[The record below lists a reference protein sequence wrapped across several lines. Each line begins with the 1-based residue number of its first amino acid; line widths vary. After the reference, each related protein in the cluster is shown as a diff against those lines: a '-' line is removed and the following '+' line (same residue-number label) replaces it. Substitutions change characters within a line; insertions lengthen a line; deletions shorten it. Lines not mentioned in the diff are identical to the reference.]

1 MREIK
6 RNSLLYTTQDN
17 IEEIKINPQVYT
29 IREGM
34 EEIKNNPRYTQ
45 PKAT

>member
-17 IEEIKINPQVYT
+17 TEEIKINPQVYT